1 MYRDFDSWILG
12 SQTEIDITVDEYE
25 DEIYNL
31 LDPIEEDER
40 HK

>member
-1 MYRDFDSWILG
+1 VIQEYLIRYNGRW
-12 SQTEIDITVDEYE
+12 YE

-31 LDPIEEDER
+31 IDPIEEDER

>member
-31 LDPIEEDER
+31 LDPIEEDEG
-40 HK
+40 HE